1 MPLSPTQKE
10 VAIDTHRYRI
20 LVCGRRWGKTT
31 LAIREICRIA
41 KEPNKDV
48 YYLAPTYRMAKTI
61 AWKRLKNKLTD
72 LKWIKKINET
82 ELTLTLKNNST
93 ISLKGTENYDS
104 IRGISLSACVFDEFA
119 FMDSDV
125 WDVVRPALADQEG
138 SALFITTPVGK
149 NNWAFDLFNM
159 QDKFPEDWKSFSYTT
174 LQGGFVSEKEI
185 LAAKEQMSEK
195 QFKQEFEASFET
207 ANHLIAWAFSREF
220 NVRSLENP
228 NVSTIHI
235 GLDFNVTPGTAC
247 IMVKQGE
254 DLYVI
259 DELYLNDTHTGEI
272 ADEILRR
279 YPKSQII
286 AYPDPAG
293 SARKSSSGGLTDHAI
308 LRNAGMQ
315 VKAPARHNAVRDRIN
330 SLNARL
336 CNANGVR
343 HLFIDPKC
351 KYTLES
357 LEKYAYKDSTLVPDK
372 GGKYDFS
379 HMFDALSYAVDYL
392 HPLKRDIEPQI
403 PKRWGH
409 ALA

>member
-1 MPLSPTQKE
+1 MPLSNSQQA
-10 VAIDTHRYRI
+10 VADDQHRFRV

-31 LAIREICRIA
+31 LAIREICKIA
-41 KEPNKDV
+41 REPNKDV

-61 AWKRLKNKLTD
+61 AWKRLKNKLSD
-72 LKWIKKINET
+72 LRWIKKLNET
-82 ELTLTLKNNST
+82 ELSITLKNNST

-104 IRGISLSACVFDEFA
+104 IRGVSLSAAVFDEFA
-119 FMDSDV
+119 FMDPDV
-125 WDVVRPALADQEG
+125 WDVVRPALADQQG

-149 NNWAFDLFNM
+149 NNWAFDLYNM
-159 QDKFPEDWKSFSYTT
+159 QDSFPEDWRSFTYTT
-174 LQGGFVSEKEI
+174 LQGGFVTESEI
-185 LAAKEQMSEK
+185 TAAREQMSEK

-207 ANHLIAWAFSREF
+207 ANHLIAWAFSREH
-220 NVRSLENP
+220 NIKNIEKPDL
-228 NVSTIHI
+228 STIHV

-247 IMVKQGE
+247 VMVRQGQ

-272 ADEILRR
+272 ADELRRR
-279 YPKSQII
+279 YPMSQII

-293 SARKSSSGGLTDHAI
+293 SARKTSSGGLTDHAI
-308 LRNAGMQ
+308 LRNAGFT
-315 VKAPARHNAVRDRIN
+315 VKAPSRHNAVKDRIN

-343 HLFIDPKC
+343 HLFIDSGC

-357 LEKYAYKDSTLVPDK
+357 LEKYAYKPGTLVPDK

-379 HMFDALSYAVDYL
+379 HMFDAMSYAVDFMF
-392 HPLKRDIEPQI
+392 PLKQEHEPQA
-403 PKRWGH
+403 PQRWGH